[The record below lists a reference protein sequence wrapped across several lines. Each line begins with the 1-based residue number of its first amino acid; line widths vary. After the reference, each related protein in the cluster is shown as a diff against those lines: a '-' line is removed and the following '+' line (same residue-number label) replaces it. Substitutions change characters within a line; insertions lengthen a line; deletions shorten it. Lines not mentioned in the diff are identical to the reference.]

1 MASEMS
7 DIDKWFHQMIDSGL
21 VSTDNTWIERAVSQK
36 NANMTV
42 TLACSEPIAYDHLDK
57 ILMRLE
63 KLN

>member
-42 TLACSEPIAYDHLDK
+42 TLACSELIAYDHLDK
-57 ILMRLE
+57 ILIRLE

>member
-1 MASEMS
+1 MASDMS

-21 VSTDNTWIERAVSQK
+21 VSTNNTWIERAVSQR

-42 TLACSEPIAYDHLDK
+42 TLACSEPIVYDHLDK
-57 ILMRLE
+57 VLIQLE